1 MKRALS
7 IGLIILFIMLVS
19 TSVAESGFSIHGISE
34 ATDAELESAIDAI
47 KQEQIS
53 RLHISV
59 SIAPEKLSLKKGESK
74 QLKATLENLPSD
86 LKSGK
91 PSWTSSNEKFAKVN
105 ATGVVQG
112 VGNGDAVISCTY
124 TLLSV

>member
-1 MKRALS
+1 MFS
-7 IGLIILFIMLVS
+7 FDFIILVS
-19 TSVAESGFSIHGISE
+19 TSVAESGFSILGISE
-34 ATDAELESAIDAI
+34 ATDAELQSAIDAI

-59 SIAPEKLSLKKGESK
+59 SIAPEELSLKKGESK

-91 PSWTSSNEKFAKVN
+91 PSWTSSNEKVAKVN

-124 TLLSV
+124 TL